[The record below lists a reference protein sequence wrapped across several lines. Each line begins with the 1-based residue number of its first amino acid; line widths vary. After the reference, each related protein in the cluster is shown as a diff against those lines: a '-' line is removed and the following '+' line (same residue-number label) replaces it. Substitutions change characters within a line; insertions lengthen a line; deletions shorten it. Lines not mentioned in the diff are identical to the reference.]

1 MLYLVFNIIRIL
13 DVFII
18 NEYNHLKLTN
28 DCIMPLSVA
37 KLIPRHSTP
46 QFLATDCWLFP
57 ATRVVIFANVT
68 FGFTSILYG
77 VGHTVW
83 LPVVMK

>member
-1 MLYLVFNIIRIL
+1 MALEIFYLVFN
-13 DVFII
+13 I

-28 DCIMPLSVA
+28 DCMMPLPVA